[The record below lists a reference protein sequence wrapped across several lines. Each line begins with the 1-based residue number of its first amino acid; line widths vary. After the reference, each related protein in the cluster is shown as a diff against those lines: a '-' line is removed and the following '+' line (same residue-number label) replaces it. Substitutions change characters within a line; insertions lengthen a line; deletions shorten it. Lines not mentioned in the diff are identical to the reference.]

1 MTKLQAYRLY
11 FPAWN
16 AVVRRHD
23 WRMADCRLVGKRAE
37 RFGGPEAD
45 RIYQRAWQHAE
56 AVAQREC
63 RAVLPDDLRHGI
75 HVAALGRDKSSKV
88 LTNAELDRV
97 LAAMRVLA
105 MPDDVDAMV
114 KWEHPEA
121 EERRRRVWWIT
132 HRCKPEY
139 VSAVC
144 RDMYGHGEVAELDDH
159 QVGGLYATLRHRA
172 GAKVAA
178 SGQPF

>member
-11 FPAWN
+11 FPAWS
-16 AVVRRHD
+16 AVVRAHD
-23 WRMADCRLVGKRAE
+23 WRMTECRLVGKRAE

-56 AVAQREC
+56 AVARREC
-63 RAVLPDDLRHGI
+63 RAPLPDDLRHGV

-97 LAAMRVLA
+97 LVAMRLLA
-105 MPDDVDAMV
+105 DPDDMGSMV

-121 EERRRRVWWIT
+121 EERRRRMWWIR

-139 VSAVC
+139 VATVC
-144 RDMYGHGEVAELDDH
+144 QDMYGTGDFESLDDH
-159 QVGGLYATLRHRA
+159 QIGGLYATLRHRP
-172 GAKVAA
+172 GAKLAGT
-178 SGQPF
+178 GQPF